1 MRNEEKV
8 YWTMA
13 NGQKIDVND
22 MDVKHLR
29 NTLKLIIRSIN
40 AVKQQHKPKTHVPV
54 LRGDIAQSHFD
65 MMMDNEYANDMDY
78 NQGL

>member
-1 MRNEEKV
+1 MEKV

-13 NGQKIDVND
+13 NGQKINVDD
-22 MDVKHLR
+22 MDMKHLR
-29 NTLKLIIRSIN
+29 NTLKLLIRSIN
-40 AVKQQHKPKTHVPV
+40 TVKQQQKLKTHVSV
-54 LRGDIAQSHFD
+54 LRGDVAQSHFD